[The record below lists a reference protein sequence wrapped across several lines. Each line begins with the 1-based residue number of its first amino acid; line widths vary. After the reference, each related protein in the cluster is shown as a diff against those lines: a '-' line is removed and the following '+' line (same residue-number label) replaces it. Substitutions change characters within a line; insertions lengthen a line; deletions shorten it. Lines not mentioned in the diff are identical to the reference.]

1 MKKKKQKKFKRRKEE
16 RERER
21 ERKRESV
28 TEFSLRRYSKS
39 ETEVAHV
46 VLCFGERQTER
57 ERERERDGAYE
68 RERGYTLY
76 LYGPRKNRVGRPP
89 TEHGSPTASENGI
102 ANAREAKPGTCDGN
116 NDRVIEKNRFS
127 LSISPPLTP

>member
-1 MKKKKQKKFKRRKEE
+1 MKFEEEKTEKIQKKKRRE

-57 ERERERDGAYE
+57 EREREREMEPTSGSAGILYTFMG
-68 RERGYTLY
+68 RGRTVWADHQQSTAVQQ
-76 LYGPRKNRVGRPP
+76 PQK
-89 TEHGSPTASENGI
+89 TASQML
-102 ANAREAKPGTCDGN
+102 AK
-116 NDRVIEKNRFS
+116 
-127 LSISPPLTP
+127 LSQVHAMAIMTES

>member
-1 MKKKKQKKFKRRKEE
+1 MKFEEEKTEKIQKKKR

-57 ERERERDGAYE
+57 ERERERE
-68 RERGYTLY
+68 REMEPTSGSAGILYTFMGRGRTVWADHQQSTAVQQ
-76 LYGPRKNRVGRPP
+76 PQK
-89 TEHGSPTASENGI
+89 TASQML
-102 ANAREAKPGTCDGN
+102 AK
-116 NDRVIEKNRFS
+116 
-127 LSISPPLTP
+127 LSQVHAMAIMTES

>member
-21 ERKRESV
+21 GSGKALRSFRCDVTAKAKRKWR
-28 TEFSLRRYSKS
+28 T
-39 ETEVAHV
+39 
-46 VLCFGERQTER
+46 LCFVLEKDRQRER

-76 LYGPRKNRVGRPP
+76 LHGPRKNRVGRPP

>member
-1 MKKKKQKKFKRRKEE
+1 MKKKKQKKFKRRKK

-21 ERKRESV
+21 EEAGKRYGVFVATLQQKRNGSGARCALFWRKTDR
-28 TEFSLRRYSKS
+28 
-39 ETEVAHV
+39 
-46 VLCFGERQTER
+46 ER

-76 LYGPRKNRVGRPP
+76 LHGPRKNRVGRPP